1 MRDRQSLGV
10 GISLTSA
17 AVLSRVRLSW
27 QLVPT
32 RRRKHA
38 KPSEN
43 LSNQRVPPP
52 RLCHTST
59 QPKNEHIDVIT
70 LLLNRWRYIDRK

>member
-52 RLCHTST
+52 SVPHINST
-59 QPKNEHIDVIT
+59 KNEHIDVIT